1 MRLCYRCNARSSPG
15 DPLPRRLSQGR
26 VGGRAHVPILRLHR
40 SACPRRSRWALPCSA
55 SVSSSVQAGNLAVRE
70 YTRNRALE
78 MALAQDATI
87 ELVRSEAARTLI
99 AQHAPMG
106 ALLRF

>member
-1 MRLCYRCNARSSPG
+1 
-15 DPLPRRLSQGR
+15 
-26 VGGRAHVPILRLHR
+26 
-40 SACPRRSRWALPCSA
+40 
-55 SVSSSVQAGNLAVRE
+55 VRE